1 MSEEKTPAEDA
12 RGPVRR
18 RAIALMTPVFVV
30 LLAAMLLVATALVL
44 LQIAGLLLANG
55 SFVVAV
61 ADALNPWAFGIG
73 GALGIWTLLLSYAH
87 GWKPAD

>member
-1 MSEEKTPAEDA
+1 MSEEKTPAENPH
-12 RGPVRR
+12 GPVRG

-30 LLAAMLLVATALVL
+30 LLAAMLLVGTVLVL
-44 LQIAGLLLANG
+44 LQVVGLVTANG
-55 SFVVAV
+55 AFVVGI

>member
-1 MSEEKTPAEDA
+1 MSEDKTPAENPH
-12 RGPVRR
+12 GPVRR

-30 LLAAMLLVATALVL
+30 LLAAMLLVGTVLVL
-44 LQIAGLLLANG
+44 LQVVGLVTANG
-55 SFVVAV
+55 SFVVGV

>member
-1 MSEEKTPAEDA
+1 MSEEKTPEESPH
-12 RGPVRR
+12 GPVRR

-30 LLAAMLLVATALVL
+30 LLAAMLIVGTLLVL
-44 LQIAGLLLANG
+44 LQIAGLIGANG
-55 SFVVAV
+55 AFIVAV

-73 GALGIWTLLLSYAH
+73 ATLGIWTLLLSYAH